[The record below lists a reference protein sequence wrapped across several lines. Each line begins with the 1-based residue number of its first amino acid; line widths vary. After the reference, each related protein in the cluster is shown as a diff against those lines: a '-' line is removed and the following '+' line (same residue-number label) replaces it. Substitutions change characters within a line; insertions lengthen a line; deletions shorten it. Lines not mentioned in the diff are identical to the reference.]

1 MKKLGFA
8 LTATAVLL
16 ALAAAAVASDDY
28 ADTIEGWT
36 ATTVQMDVGKMVI
49 VRIGVMEWSTAEE
62 RADLLNALQT
72 GGSEAV
78 VQYLAQQ
85 SEKGFVKF
93 PNTAAYQMHYAY
105 QVEKEG
111 KRYVVMATDRPAG
124 NFMARAATDTVE
136 NNISMLSLEL
146 DPETGKGEGQ
156 MIAGAE
162 VSFDEKTNTLK
173 IEHVGT
179 QPIRFTSVKAIKQ
192 KKKKDKD

>member
-8 LTATAVLL
+8 LTAAAVLL
-16 ALAAAAVASDDY
+16 ALAAVSVASDDY

-105 QVEKEG
+105 QVEHEG
-111 KRYVVMATDRPAG
+111 KRYIVMATDRPAG
-124 NFMARAATDTVE
+124 NFMRREATDSVG
-136 NNISMLSLEL
+136 NNISMISLEL
-146 DPETGKGEGQ
+146 DPKTGKGEGQ
-156 MIAGAE
+156 MIAGADIKL
-162 VSFDEKTNTLK
+162 DEETKSLK
-173 IEHVGT
+173 IEHKGT

-192 KKKKDKD
+192 KEKKDKD

>member
-8 LTATAVLL
+8 VTAAAVFL
-16 ALAAAAVASDDY
+16 ALAAPAVAGDDY
-28 ADTIEGWT
+28 ADVIEGWQ
-36 ATTVQMDVGKMVI
+36 ATTVQMDIGKMVI
-49 VRIGVMEWSTAEE
+49 VRIGVMEWSTEAERE
-62 RADLLNALQT
+62 EMLKALQS

-78 VQYLAQQ
+78 VKYLGQQ

-105 QVEKEG
+105 QVEHEG

-124 NFMARAATDTVE
+124 NIMRREAADTVE
-136 NNISMLSLEL
+136 NNISLLSLEL
-146 DPETGKGEGQ
+146 DPQTGKGEGQ

-162 VSFDEKTNTLK
+162 VRLDEKTKQLK